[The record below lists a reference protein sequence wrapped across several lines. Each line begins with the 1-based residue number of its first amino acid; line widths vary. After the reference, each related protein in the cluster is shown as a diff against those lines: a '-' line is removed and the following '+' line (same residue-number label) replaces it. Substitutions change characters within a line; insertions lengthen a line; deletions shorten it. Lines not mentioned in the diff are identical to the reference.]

1 MVFNSNT
8 DILKNIGKMGILLVN
23 HQKKVTEMNDKLNK
37 NNIDDSK
44 KFKMELISI
53 IILTLFIYIF
63 LTFFFF
69 YMKKI

>member
-8 DILKNIGKMGILLVN
+8 DILNNIGKIGILLVN
-23 HQKKVTEMNDKLNK
+23 HQKKATEMNDKLNK

-44 KFKMELISI
+44 QFKIELISI
-53 IILTLFIYIF
+53 IILTLFIYIL